1 VQHALIQT
9 AGEEGQVV
17 VRRLRQERRIFLEAI
32 IVSVLGHAIFF
43 SVFVVKER
51 LALGDRQLLPAA
63 VAVAPFEGLDPAG
76 TRSTDDPSE
85 TDPRRLADVELERRT
100 TAPTLELD
108 RASLVWEDEPEL
120 GTPPP
125 PRVGPETWDF
135 GKEPARLR
143 DELPPDYDAGPARRE
158 AGALLA
164 GGTGEGQV
172 LRVPFSVPFR
182 KAPGA
187 GALML
192 GPDEAGDE
200 GVRLFSGEIR
210 LDLGRWKFDFSVRP
224 TGDPLIDKAMMKA
237 MARWEITVRKTAEGY
252 KLDARLPFP
261 RAIRGLGSKHMPL
274 SADEAY
280 GDEG

>member
-1 VQHALIQT
+1 VQHPSIQI
-9 AGEEGQVV
+9 AGAERQAV

-43 SVFVVKER
+43 SVFVVKEG
-51 LALGDRQLLPAA
+51 LGLGDKQPLPAA
-63 VAVAPFEGLDPAG
+63 VAVAPFEGLDLAG
-76 TRSTDDPSE
+76 TQPTNDPSK
-85 TDPRRLADVELERRT
+85 TDPRRLADIELERRT

-120 GTPPP
+120 GAPLP
-125 PRVGPETWDF
+125 PRVGPETWAF
-135 GKEPARLR
+135 AKEPARLR
-143 DELPPDYDAGPARRE
+143 DELPADYDSGPARS
-158 AGALLA
+158 AAAALLA

-172 LRVPFSVPFR
+172 LRVPFVVPFR

-210 LDLGRWKFDFSVRP
+210 LDLGQWKFDFSVHP

-261 RAIRGLGSKHMPL
+261 RAIRGLGSKHTPL